1 MVKISELTNYI
12 NPQNDD
18 EFVIVDVGSNVTKK
32 IIWQTIKDKLKNFF
46 DTIYQTKNE
55 IKLIGTKVINANYS
69 LELSDAGKVIIGDS
83 TSSITISIP
92 SNSSISFNIGTVIY
106 FFQKNNGQIIFSP
119 ATEVSLYTSL
129 GTKTRTQ
136 YSVAFLIKIASDEWV
151 LGGDLTP

>member
-69 LELSDAGKVIIGDS
+69 LELSDAGKVIISDS

-129 GTKTRTQ
+129 GTKTRAQ